1 MLATAQKYQRISE
14 IASGGMATVY
24 LGRTTAA
31 ASFERLV
38 ALKVM
43 HPHLA
48 REDEYVAMFLDEAR
62 LAARIRHPN
71 VVATLD
77 VVDDDVPF
85 LVMELVEGPT
95 LRMLMGAARKHL
107 AVIPHDVALRIVT
120 DTLLGLHA
128 AHVLTDNDGSALRM
142 VHRDVSPQNV
152 LVGIDGISRI
162 ADFGVARAAVRLSV
176 TQSGNV
182 KGKIH
187 YMAPEQVTGDSVD
200 CRADVY
206 AAGALLWEVLVGER
220 RLKGEGEVALMYEV
234 VQAPVVGPI
243 ERNADI
249 PPELDEV
256 CRRALMRDPAH
267 RYPSAAAFADAI
279 EHAAHAIGCGIAT
292 QRGVAKHVAQLD
304 IHLKPDVS
312 GSGSF
317 SSTAGRA
324 ISETRRRGSEDLD
337 GEAAKGT
344 GAEGLDLQVDA
355 AATGRRKRLGLGVAV
370 VATLA
375 AVAGALIVRSPAPA
389 ETAETAETAVETDQ
403 AVEVGPTAAE
413 TAPSAAP
420 TLTTSA
426 TRTTSSAE
434 IEATEPS
441 AAPVA
446 PPPTPRPGPKRPPP
460 KPTDPVRPGDFQP
473 TIL

>member
-1 MLATAQKYQRISE
+1 LVLATAQKYQRISE

-95 LRMLMGAARKHL
+95 LRMLMVEARKRL
-107 AVIPHDVALRIVT
+107 EVIPRNVALRIVT
-120 DTLLGLHA
+120 DTLLGLDA
-128 AHVLTDNDGSALRM
+128 AHELTDNDGSPLRM

-234 VQAPVVGPI
+234 VQAPVVGPR

-292 QRGVAKHVAQLD
+292 QRGVAKYAAQLD
-304 IHLKPDVS
+304 IHIKPDVS
-312 GSGSF
+312 GSDSF
-317 SSTAGRA
+317 SSTTGRA
-324 ISETRRRGSEDLD
+324 ISETRRRGSEDRD
-337 GEAAKGT
+337 GEASKGT
-344 GAEGLDLQVDA
+344 GAEGPDLQVDA
-355 AATGRRKRLGLGVAV
+355 AATGHRKRLGLGVAV

-375 AVAGALIVRSPAPA
+375 AVAGALMVLSPAP
-389 ETAETAETAVETDQ
+389 AETAVETDQ
-403 AVEVGPTAAE
+403 AVEVGPTAAK

-420 TLTTSA
+420 TLTASA
-426 TRTTSSAE
+426 TGTTSSAE

-446 PPPTPRPGPKRPPP
+446 PPPTPWPGGKLPAP
-460 KPTDPVRPGDFQP
+460 KPTDPARPGDFQP